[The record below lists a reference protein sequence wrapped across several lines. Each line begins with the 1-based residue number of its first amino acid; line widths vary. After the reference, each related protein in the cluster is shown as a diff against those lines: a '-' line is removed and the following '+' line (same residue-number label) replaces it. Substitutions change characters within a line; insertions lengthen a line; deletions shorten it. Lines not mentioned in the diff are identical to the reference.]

1 MHSIALSIYKLFRK
15 NTFLILIFNSTF
27 IYCEKYNFSHIN
39 KVQIVMFG
47 HDRVE
52 ELSRHNFIKIEFKNY
67 IFKLDSIKEYLK
79 ALIFKFEDN
88 ILNVGYRLEFVSS
101 EFKTLYDKISSRWHI
116 NVELLNYLVNNS
128 ISSFVYGLN
137 NISSNL
143 DLKITEYN
151 YNAYDNLFQLIVH
164 INRDWCINGLNTRRI
179 LYFDGIIKLLLNFSH
194 LTKGKHIL
202 IPGAG
207 LGRLGY
213 ELASLGFSVEMNEV
227 LPS

>member
-1 MHSIALSIYKLFRK
+1 M
-15 NTFLILIFNSTF
+15 
-27 IYCEKYNFSHIN
+27 
-39 KVQIVMFG
+39 
-47 HDRVE
+47 
-52 ELSRHNFIKIEFKNY
+52 
-67 IFKLDSIKEYLK
+67 KLDSIREYLK
-79 ALIFKFEDN
+79 ALIFKFEENLN
-88 ILNVGYRLEFVSS
+88 IKALRYSLIESQLDFVSC
-101 EFKTLYDKISSRWHI
+101 EFKTLYDQISPCWH
-116 NVELLNYLVNNS
+116 NNLELLNYLVN
-128 ISSFVYGLN
+128 SSVDSFIYGLN

-143 DLKITEYN
+143 DLNISEYN

-179 LYFDGIIKLLLNFSH
+179 LYFDGIIKLLLKFSH
-194 LTKGKHIL
+194 LKKGKHIL